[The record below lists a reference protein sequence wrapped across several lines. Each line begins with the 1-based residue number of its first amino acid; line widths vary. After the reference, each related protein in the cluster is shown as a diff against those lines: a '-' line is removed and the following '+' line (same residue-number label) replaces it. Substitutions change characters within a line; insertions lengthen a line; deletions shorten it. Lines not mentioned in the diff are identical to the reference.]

1 MSVTKENHTEPL
13 ANGEVKTLQDIAEL
27 CGVSAS
33 TVSRVLNN
41 EPNISRE
48 TTRRVMEVVAEY
60 GFTPTRRKRSLTR
73 SQARLLLVVPDSTD
87 TADNPFF
94 DMGELLQAI
103 GGAFGRDRKSIET
116 VSFSELGAGD
126 SPDGAA
132 ADGVIFAFGHPD
144 ETAKR
149 HLNERQIPY
158 IFLNR
163 ILDDENYVSCNHF
176 KGALRLRKHLADVGC
191 RRVGYLGCTSIP
203 VNSDR
208 RRGYETGTREAGMGI
223 EDEVIH
229 EVSDIGDVGMDAVDY
244 FLDRGCDGV
253 MCFNDNFAIRFI
265 TSLSDAGVSVPGDM
279 AVTGFDD
286 SPLRRVFTPIITTI
300 SLSTFEMGF
309 FAARWLRDNIQHRES
324 RTLRLEVEGILI
336 TGETTMRGDRHE

>member
-1 MSVTKENHTEPL
+1 MTDTPHADIP
-13 ANGEVKTLQDIAEL
+13 ADGEVKTLQDIAEL

-48 TTRRVMEVVAEY
+48 TSLRVMEVVREY
-60 GFTPTRRKRSLTR
+60 GFTPAKRKRSLAR
-73 SQARLLLVVPDSTD
+73 SHARLWVVVPDSSATSN
-87 TADNPFF
+87 NPFF

-116 VSFSELGAGD
+116 VSFSELRETGALDLSG
-126 SPDGAA
+126 
-132 ADGVIFAFGHPD
+132 ADGVIFAFGRPD
-144 ETAKR
+144 ENTTSMLTKG
-149 HLNERQIPY
+149 HIPY

-163 ILDDENYVSCNHF
+163 ILDNENYVSLNHY
-176 KGALRLRKHLADVGC
+176 KGALRLRKHLVDAGC
-191 RRVGYLGCTSIP
+191 SRVGYLGCTSIP
-203 VNSDR
+203 VNDDR
-208 RRGYETGTREAGMGI
+208 RRGYETGTREAGAG
-223 EDEVIH
+223 EEGEVVL
-229 EVSDIGDVGMDAVDY
+229 EVSGIGDVDTAAARY

-265 TSLSDAGVSVPGDM
+265 TVLSDTGVSVPKDV

-286 SPLRRVFTPIITTI
+286 SPLRKVFTPSITTI

-309 FAARWLRDNIQHRES
+309 FAARWLRDNIQHREV
-324 RTLRLEVEGILI
+324 RTLRLEVEGKLLP
-336 TGETTMRGDRHE
+336 GETTMGGKST

>member
-1 MSVTKENHTEPL
+1 MSVTKENRTESIPDV
-13 ANGEVKTLQDIAEL
+13 EVRTLQDIAAL

-48 TTRRVMEVVAEY
+48 TTRRVMDVVTEY

-73 SQARLLLVVPDSTD
+73 SQARLLVVVPDSTA

-116 VSFSELGAGD
+116 VSFSELGTH
-126 SPDGAA
+126 SVPDLSA

-144 ETAKR
+144 EAAKR
-149 HLNERQIPY
+149 HLNERRIPY

-163 ILDDENYVSCNHF
+163 ILDDENYVSCNHY
-176 KGALRLRKHLADVGC
+176 KGALKLRKHLADQGC
-191 RRVGYLGCTSIP
+191 RRVGYLGCPAIP
-203 VNSDR
+203 VNDDR
-208 RRGYETGTREAGMGI
+208 RRGYETGTRDAGMRI
-223 EDEVIH
+223 DDEIVH
-229 EVSDIGDVGMDAVDY
+229 EVSDIADVGTDAVRY
-244 FLDRGCDGV
+244 FINRGCDGV

-265 TSLSDAGVSVPGDM
+265 TSLSDTGVSVPGDM

-286 SPLRRVFTPIITTI
+286 SPLRRVFSPTITTI

-324 RTLRLEVEGILI
+324 RTLRLEVEGTLL
-336 TGETTMRGDRHE
+336 TGETTMKGESS

>member
-1 MSVTKENHTEPL
+1 MSVTKENHTESLP
-13 ANGEVKTLQDIAEL
+13 NGEVRTLQDIAEL

-48 TTRRVMEVVAEY
+48 TARRVMDVVIEY

-73 SQARLLLVVPDSTD
+73 SQARLLVVVPDSSA

-116 VSFSELGAGD
+116 ASFSELGAGN
-126 SPDGAA
+126 SVGFTA

-144 ETAKR
+144 EPTKR
-149 HLNERQIPY
+149 HLNERRIPY
-158 IFLNR
+158 VFLNR
-163 ILDDENYVSCNHF
+163 IPDDENYVSCNHY
-176 KGALRLRKHLADVGC
+176 KGALRLRKHLAETGC

-208 RRGYETGTREAGMGI
+208 RRGYETGTREAGFAVD
-223 EDEVIH
+223 DEGVH
-229 EVSDIGDVGMDAVDY
+229 EVSDIGDVGTDAVNY
-244 FLDRGCDGV
+244 FVDRSCDGV

-265 TSLSDAGVSVPGDM
+265 TALSDAGVSVPGDM

-286 SPLRRVFTPIITTI
+286 SPLRRVFSPTITTI

-324 RTLRLEVEGILI
+324 RTLRLEVEGTLL
-336 TGETTMRGDRHE
+336 TGETTMRGESA

>member
-1 MSVTKENHTEPL
+1 MTNAPPTKIPTG
-13 ANGEVKTLQDIAEL
+13 GEVKTLQDIAEL

-48 TTRRVMEVVAEY
+48 TSLKVMEVVREY
-60 GFTPTRRKRSLTR
+60 GFTPSKRKRSFAR
-73 SQARLLLVVPDSTD
+73 SMARLFVVVPDSTA

-103 GGAFGRDRKSIET
+103 GGAFGNDRKSIET
-116 VSFSELGAGD
+116 VSFSELGSAGAVD
-126 SPDGAA
+126 LSV
-132 ADGVIFAFGHPD
+132 ADGVIFAFGRPD
-144 ETAKR
+144 ETTANM
-149 HLNERQIPY
+149 LAERRIPY

-163 ILDDENYVSCNHF
+163 IPDNENYVSLNHY
-176 KGALRLRKHLADVGC
+176 KGALRLRKHLADAGC
-191 RRVGYLGCTSIP
+191 ARVGYLGCTSIP
-203 VNSDR
+203 VNIDR
-208 RRGYETGTREAGMGI
+208 RRGYETGTREAGVGA
-223 EDEVIH
+223 EDEVVL
-229 EVSDIGDVGMDAVDY
+229 EVPTIADVDAAAVGH

-265 TSLSDAGVSVPGDM
+265 TGLSDAGVSVPSDV

-286 SPLRRVFTPIITTI
+286 SPLRRVFTPSITTI

-309 FAARWLRDNIQHRES
+309 FAARWLRDNIQHREV
-324 RTLRLEVEGILI
+324 RTLRLEVEGKLLI
-336 TGETTMRGDRHE
+336 GDTTMRGESA